1 MAESSRLIRIS
12 AFAMGAIMVLAA
24 LLGHRLDL
32 SKTPGLG
39 TVEAL
44 ALVCGVCCMLVAWAG
59 PRTPALYSRA
69 AIMLLNTIVLL
80 AVVELG
86 SAVLLSVMGPRQTP
100 RTGDVGHRGAA
111 YDLAEG
117 WAVAFERE
125 FPRARRHDYHPYLL
139 WRMAPYRG
147 NLIHVGPDGLR
158 QTPGADCAA
167 GAYVVD
173 VFGGS
178 TVWGFGVPD
187 SATVP
192 AYLQIALHQALRSP
206 VCVRNF
212 GQLGGTSTQDLIALV
227 RELQAGRIPDAAV
240 FLGGVNEVMT
250 AFRAGEAGAHARLDM
265 FRQRFDG
272 HTLGG
277 PARRATLNWLA
288 NLNIHRLA
296 IRILPPRAREVD
308 QLLFQE
314 EIEGFVSDT
323 LAESVVRV
331 WLANYRTV
339 EGMAGEYDFAHAF
352 FWQPNLLVGRKPL
365 SEAERR
371 MKEIERPIGGLIELV
386 DRRLP
391 SIKGPDYRGV
401 HSLVDVFADDS
412 ARRYFDWHH
421 LTPAGNRIVANAM
434 ADVVVGMLKERAARR
449 MARGGPSHP
458 RESRLELAGPR
469 R

>member
-12 AFAMGAIMVLAA
+12 AVAMGAIMVLAA
-24 LLGHRLDL
+24 LLGDRLGW

-39 TVEAL
+39 TVEA
-44 ALVCGVCCMLVAWAG
+44 AVLVFGVCCMFLAWAG
-59 PRTPALYSRA
+59 GRTPELYSRA
-69 AIMLLNTIVLL
+69 ALMLLNTIVIL

-86 SAVLLSVMGPRQTP
+86 SAVLLSVIGPRQTP
-100 RTGDVGHRGAA
+100 RTVRVGQTEAA
-111 YDLAEG
+111 YGLPESWVG
-117 WAVAFERE
+117 AFEQE
-125 FPRARRHDYHPYLL
+125 FPRARRHEYHPYLL

-147 NLIHVGPDGLR
+147 TLIHIGSDGLR
-158 QTPGADCAA
+158 ETPGAECGA
-167 GAYVVD
+167 GASVVD

-212 GQLGGTSTQDLIALV
+212 GQLGGNSTQDLIALV

-272 HTLGG
+272 RTLGG
-277 PARRATLNWLA
+277 PARHATVNWLA
-288 NLNIHRLA
+288 NLNIRRLA
-296 IRILPPRAREVD
+296 VRILPPKPREVD
-308 QLLFQE
+308 QLLFRE
-314 EIEGFVSDT
+314 EVEGFVSDT

-339 EGMAGEYDFAHAF
+339 EGMAREYDFAHAF
-352 FWQPNLLVGRKPL
+352 FWQPNLLVGRKL
-365 SEAERR
+365 LTEEERR
-371 MKEIERPIGGLIELV
+371 IKEVERPIEGLFELV

-391 SIKGPDYRGV
+391 SITGSDYHGV

-412 ARRYFDWHH
+412 ARLYLDWHH
-421 LTPAGNRIVANAM
+421 LTPEGNRIVANAM
-434 ADVVVGMLKERAARR
+434 ADRLIGMLKARAARR
-449 MARGGPSHP
+449 ISRGGSTHARKSP
-458 RESRLELAGPR
+458 L
-469 R
+469 